1 MIKTISVFL
10 LAIISTIGLIPAQT
24 YDSDIRKIIWNDTEL
39 NISGVENIRYY
50 LLAGEQEASD
60 IIQFSDNDAISM
72 DSVVD
77 VGNLLSLIPLH
88 YYLSLRK
95 YSNASG
101 THFNKM
107 MNEVIVEE
115 LNLEDFIFQQSKLPK
130 NPRFNVE
137 GGVINIRESTEESLI
152 ALARNQEQTTFCQIS
167 ELNSLLAIHI
177 LESYL
182 HNLQN
187 GGSNEP
193 HYTFAKAKTG
203 KASFNELSLCT
214 MLILN
219 NFNQFNNEACES
231 NLKGYVMQNGFYKTS
246 INDIDL
252 YVMSGKTAT
261 GNAFIAMTPET
272 ERAILL
278 LSSGKSKEVI
288 DLGYLII
295 RMLNNKWKMKNYGKK
310 E

>member
-1 MIKTISVFL
+1 MIKSIPVFL
-10 LAIISTIGLIPAQT
+10 LAVFSAIGLIQAQT
-24 YDSDIRKIIWNDTEL
+24 YDSDIRKIIRNDTEL
-39 NISGVENIRYY
+39 NISDVENIRYY
-50 LLAGEQEASD
+50 LIAGGQKAEGL
-60 IIQFSDNDAISM
+60 IQFSDREAASI
-72 DSVVD
+72 DSLLD

-95 YSNASG
+95 CSDASD
-101 THFNKM
+101 TLFTKT
-107 MNEVIVEE
+107 IKEE
-115 LNLEDFIFQQSKLPK
+115 MAEGITLESLIFQQSKLPK
-130 NPRFNVE
+130 TPRFNVE
-137 GGVINIRESTEESLI
+137 SGVINIRESTEESLI
-152 ALARNQEQTTFCQIS
+152 ALASNQEWTTFCQIS